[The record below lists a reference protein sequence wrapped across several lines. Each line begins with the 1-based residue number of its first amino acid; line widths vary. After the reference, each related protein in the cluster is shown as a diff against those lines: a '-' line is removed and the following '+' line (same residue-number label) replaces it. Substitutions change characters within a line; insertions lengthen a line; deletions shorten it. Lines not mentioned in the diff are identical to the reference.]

1 MGRSKVVAWQSQQ
14 RVFGYLYR
22 PCSALGGNE
31 RNSHR
36 LVESGHQLFLGAPV
50 SRAWRH
56 SCINDRRM
64 SLDSGDVV
72 PLWLIRRWLYLAPV
86 LCCFVV
92 SLPRRFL
99 FPTSF
104 FFYNFMDVA
113 DFTFFVLFV
122 NSYLRHFIFG
132 FLGKLLF
139 SNFRRLQTILSKI
152 GCLWT
157 LSSQLTLITLSE
169 TTLPLPLQLRMLAIM
184 ALYVR

>member
-22 PCSALGGNE
+22 PCSALGGHE
-31 RNSHR
+31 RNSRR

-104 FFYNFMDVA
+104 FFYNFIYA
-113 DFTFFVLFV
+113 DFTCFFLFCFWIRICVILYSVSWV
-122 NSYLRHFIFG
+122 NFY
-132 FLGKLLF
+132 FLISGD
-139 SNFRRLQTILSKI
+139 QTILSKI

-169 TTLPLPLQLRMLAIM
+169 TTLHNHGTLC
-184 ALYVR
+184 

>member
-14 RVFGYLYR
+14 RAFGYLYR
-22 PCSALGGNE
+22 PCSALGRNE
-31 RNSHR
+31 RNSRR

-92 SLPRRFL
+92 SLLRRFL
-99 FPTSF
+99 FPTRF
-104 FFYNFMDVA
+104 FSYNHMDVA

-139 SNFRRLQTILSKI
+139 SNFRRPNNSFKNRVFMNPFITTHTHNPQWNNSSAFVATKDARNH
-152 GCLWT
+152 GT
-157 LSSQLTLITLSE
+157 LC
-169 TTLPLPLQLRMLAIM
+169 
-184 ALYVR
+184 